1 TDRASFTEAQI
12 AAFRLHRHHLDVRVP
27 SSHLPNV
34 VRDVCGVQAQ
44 VTAMARIALWSR
56 LRDLTVDDVER
67 ALEQKRT
74 IVKTWSMRG
83 ALHLLASN
91 ELLLYLRGLMP
102 TRLLREPPSMPAEDK
117 AEDALVRHHLSAFG
131 PADVADLWAWSGVYV
146 RRLRVILDRLRE
158 ELVEVDQGDRHAYLL
173 KKDLRDLEKAA
184 TDRGAVRLL
193 PSFDPFLQ
201 GQRRRDHLVDRSRYK
216 QVYKDQ

>member
-1 TDRASFTEAQI
+1 NTSWYHFHPA
-12 AAFRLHRHHLDVRVP
+12 V
-27 SSHLPNV
+27 N
-34 VRDVCGVQAQ
+34 
-44 VTAMARIALWSR
+44 
-56 LRDLTVDDVER
+56 
-67 ALEQKRT
+67 
-74 IVKTWSMRG
+74 
-83 ALHLLASN
+83 
-91 ELLLYLRGLMP
+91 RGLDSIGP
-102 TRLLREPPSMPAEDK
+102 SQRPQITFTRVDEWLQEPPSMPAEDK

-201 GQRRRDHLVDRSRYK
+201 GHRRRDHLVDRSRY
-216 QVYKDQ
+216 